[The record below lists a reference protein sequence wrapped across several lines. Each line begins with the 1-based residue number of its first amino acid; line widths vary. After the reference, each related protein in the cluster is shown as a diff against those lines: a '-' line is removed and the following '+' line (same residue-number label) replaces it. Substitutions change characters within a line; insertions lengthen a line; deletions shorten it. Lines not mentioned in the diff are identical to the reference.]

1 MRALARSLRHA
12 HGTSALFSGPSG
24 TGKTLAAEVLARDLG
39 LDLWRVDLSAVVS
52 KYIGETE
59 KNLGRVFDAAER
71 SGAVLLFEEADALFG
86 SRSEVKDSHDRYA
99 NLEVAY
105 LLQRLEQHAGLTILT
120 TNLRHAIDPAFTRRL
135 LSSFDFPLP
144 RTTHAA
150 SRSGDASSRLT
161 ARSSPSITAASPGW
175 RSPAARSGTSPR
187 ALRFAPPRKPH
198 PSPCR

>member
-1 MRALARSLRHA
+1 VPTDRDPPPQLVQRLPVRASWDDLVLPAQQLQQLHEIVDRVAHLPRLRASAGMARSLRHA

-24 TGKTLAAEVLARDLG
+24 TGKSLAAEVLAKELG

-59 KNLGRVFDAAER
+59 KNLGRVFDAAQG
-71 SGAVLLFEEADALFG
+71 SGAVLLFEDADALLG

-105 LLQRLEQHAGLTILT
+105 LLARLANHAGLTILT

-135 LSSFDFPLP
+135 
-144 RTTHAA
+144 HY
-150 SRSGDASSRLT
+150 
-161 ARSSPSITAASPGW
+161 IV
-175 RSPAARSGTSPR
+175 
-187 ALRFAPPRKPH
+187 RFL
-198 PSPCR
+198 